1 MRVMGIDPRVSYTIV
16 ERHKE
21 EDEYHVLHFVT
32 LSKTSFPT
40 KDLRLDAKEY
50 NHSLI
55 FLHVSESYIDNLI
68 ETYKPD
74 IIVSEDAFYQDGF
87 ANAFRTLAAWVTGI
101 SLMLYRK
108 YKMSLHT
115 LAPRAVKKCII
126 GDAKAKKDET
136 KRLMKEAILSN
147 KKIIWYDE
155 DYENK
160 LTEHSIDAVAI
171 AITKIMMLEK
181 EQ

>member
-1 MRVMGIDPRVSYTIV
+1 MRVLGIDPRVSYTIV
-16 ERHKE
+16 ERYKK
-21 EDEYHVLHFVT
+21 EDEFHVLHFIT
-32 LSKTSFPT
+32 LSKTSFPS
-40 KDLRLDAKEY
+40 KDLRLDAKSY
-50 NHSLI
+50 SPSLI
-55 FLHVSESYIDNLI
+55 FLHISENYIDQLI

-74 IIVSEDAFYQDGF
+74 IIVTEDAFYQDGF

-108 YKMSLHT
+108 HRMTLNT

-136 KRLMKEAILSN
+136 KRLMKEAILNN

-160 LTEHSIDAVAI
+160 LTEHSIDAIGI
-171 AITKIMMLEK
+171 AITKIIMLEE